1 MGADYGYPFLGFV
14 TKPRQMLSGIAE
26 AAIENYTGDLSKR
39 IDDLTGKAF
48 NEAVASFDGKEQ
60 SMEQLKS
67 SLEKLAWSVNQG
79 ATDGKPLVF
88 IIDEL
93 DRCKPDYAVRMLE
106 VLKHFLE
113 VQNIVFVCAVDKKHL
128 EDSICG
134 YYGSEQLNAAEYLRR
149 FFDLE
154 IELPA
159 PDYNKFCQH
168 LYKYFELDTFFE
180 NSQRTAFSIFQ
191 GDGELFVRFLASLG
205 MKSNLSLRQLERITA
220 FTKLTLQ
227 GKGPGMYYYPTV
239 SLFVTYLRFFD
250 TPFYQDLKL
259 HTMIAQELLDRFL
272 EGYGTMMIRSD
283 NTFGQPNSHYTM
295 VQMLGKLITSYN
307 NDRFHKQEK
316 LYDAQTKTTTLHI
329 NSESLITVDELVD
342 GLEYGS
348 HGHDDYELVYLFNVL
363 DLLKID
369 E

>member
-1 MGADYGYPFLGFV
+1 M
-14 TKPRQMLSGIAE
+14 
-26 AAIENYTGDLSKR
+26 
-39 IDDLTGKAF
+39 
-48 NEAVASFDGKEQ
+48 
-60 SMEQLKS
+60 
-67 SLEKLAWSVNQG
+67 
-79 ATDGKPLVF
+79 
-88 IIDEL
+88 
-93 DRCKPDYAVRMLE
+93 
-106 VLKHFLE
+106 
-113 VQNIVFVCAVDKKHL
+113 
-128 EDSICG
+128 
-134 YYGSEQLNAAEYLRR
+134 
-149 FFDLE
+149 
-154 IELPA
+154 
-159 PDYNKFCQH
+159 
-168 LYKYFELDTFFE
+168 DTFFE

-250 TPFYQDLKL
+250 TPFYQDLKS
-259 HTMIAQELLDRFL
+259 HTMTAQELLDRFL
-272 EGYGTMMIRSD
+272 KGYGTMMKRSD
-283 NTFGQPNSHYTM
+283 STFGRPNSHYSM

-316 LYDAQTKTTTLHI
+316 LYDAQTKSTTLLL
-329 NSESLITVDELVD
+329 NSESLITVDELVE